1 MGYCGR
7 FSTACGAGAATGVLV
22 AVVLSAGAAAREE
35 EPTCA
40 VPRRPIV
47 CRAYHVFRREAR
59 RADRLPRQFRDVPP
73 LRRVKQSSSR
83 LVGRGR
89 PKQHRFYLLG
99 GRRLVCLLDY
109 TPAQRGGAFVCS
121 YVRHALAGRFF
132 LESACEPPPR
142 RHRVL
147 YAQPMPDGVHRAVF
161 RRVHRPRVRVKVRRN
176 LLVADL
182 RIPSRAYLPTRVTW
196 WRHGR
201 RRSMGLGVNE
211 GLLHCGPG

>member
-1 MGYCGR
+1 V
-7 FSTACGAGAATGVLV
+7 SILKSLLLSVATTAIAGLV
-22 AVVLSAGAAAREE
+22 VGAAAAKEDEE
-35 EPTCA
+35 TCA
-40 VPRRPIV
+40 VPQRPLL
-47 CRAYHVFRREAR
+47 CHSYRVFRREAR
-59 RADRLPRQFRDVPP
+59 RADRLPRQFRDDPP

-89 PKQHRFYLLG
+89 PEEHRFYLLG
-99 GRRLVCLLDY
+99 GRRVVCLVDY
-109 TPAQRGGAFVCS
+109 TPAQGGGGFVCS

-142 RHRVL
+142 RHRLL

-161 RRVHRPRVRVKVRRN
+161 RRLHRPGVRVKVRRN
-176 LLVADL
+176 LLLADF

-211 GLLHCGPG
+211 FALRCDAG